1 MRKTQLLRDRLAPSS
16 IGAAQA
22 EVDLYFL
29 ARSSFHAP
37 NPSRLRRFNLA
48 DKTLYRLI
56 GITEVVLL
64 DQILVDTSGTQAN
77 LELSANHLSQ
87 AFAPTPAPSPNAGD
101 RNGWFSI
108 RFLLRAGDRNG
119 RFCQPQ
125 IPAYRFAIDPQLAR
139 NSSLRPSTIG
149 QAVNRC
155 LQAHFED
162 IRHAPL
168 NLFLPGPMELLSFPE
183 SGWF

>member
-1 MRKTQLLRDRLAPSS
+1 MTAYRLVIQEITA
-16 IGAAQA
+16 A
-22 EVDLYFL
+22 EVF
-29 ARSSFHAP
+29 
-37 NPSRLRRFNLA
+37 
-48 DKTLYRLI
+48 
-56 GITEVVLL
+56 
-64 DQILVDTSGTQAN
+64 TSYTRW
-77 LELSANHLSQ
+77 LCL
-87 AFAPTPAPSPNAGD
+87 FAGD

-125 IPAYRFAIDPQLAR
+125 IPAYCFAIDPQLAR
-139 NSSLRPSTIG
+139 NPSLRPSTIG

-168 NLFLPGPMELLSFPE
+168 NLFLPGPMELFCFP
-183 SGWF
+183 

>member
-1 MRKTQLLRDRLAPSS
+1 LHAALDLGEKALILLP
-16 IGAAQA
+16 QA
-22 EVDLYFL
+22 SDP
-29 ARSSFHAP
+29 RSP
-37 NPSRLRRFNLA
+37 GEKRPKNPIKGTVRNLRNITMKYDFRE
-48 DKTLYRLI
+48 LI
-56 GITEVVLL
+56 GIAEVVLL
-64 DQILVDTSGTQAN
+64 DQILVDTPGTQAN

-119 RFCQPQ
+119 WFCQPQ
-125 IPAYRFAIDPQLAR
+125 IPAYCFAIDPQLAR

-168 NLFLPGPMELLSFPE
+168 NLFLPGQMELFCFP
-183 SGWF
+183 